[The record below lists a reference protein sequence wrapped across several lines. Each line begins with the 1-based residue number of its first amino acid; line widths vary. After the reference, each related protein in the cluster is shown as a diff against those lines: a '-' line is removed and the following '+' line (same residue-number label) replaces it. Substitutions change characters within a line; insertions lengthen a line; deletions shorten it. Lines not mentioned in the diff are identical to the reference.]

1 MRFVFGDCAIDPARR
16 ELTRGNAVIEV
27 EPQVFDLLL
36 LLVQR
41 RDQVVSRDD
50 LLDSVWNG
58 RIVSESTVNSRI
70 AAARRAIGD
79 TGGEQQLIRTVAR
92 RGVRFVGDVR
102 EEPSNTGAAAPDVV
116 APHTPPTPAPLRA
129 ARAAAAPAQEVT
141 FCRTPDGV
149 HLAVATIGDGPPLVK
164 AANWLN
170 HIEYDWT
177 SPIWSPL
184 LVRLAADFRL
194 IRYDERGNGLSD
206 WDVADISFEAFVRDL
221 ETVVDALGLDRFALL
236 GISQGAAASVAYA
249 VRHPERVS
257 HLVLFGGFPVGWR
270 KRGNVA
276 EIAVREALLTL
287 VREGW
292 GQDNPAFRQV
302 FTSRMVPDATREEMQ
317 WFNDLQRVSASPENA
332 ARIIDANS
340 YIDVVDLLPRV
351 TAPTLVLHSRGDA
364 SVPFEQGR
372 MLAHGISGARFVALE
387 SRNHLVLSHEPAW
400 QRFVDEVCDFL
411 GDSGAQDRR
420 H

>member
-1 MRFVFGDCAIDPARR
+1 MSPGGERQMRFVFGDCAIDPGRR
-16 ELTRGNAVIEV
+16 ELTRGNAVVEV

-36 LLVQR
+36 LLVRR

-79 TGGEQQLIRTVAR
+79 SGDEQQLIRTVAR

-102 EEPSNTGAAAPDVV
+102 EEPSHAGAAALDVV
-116 APHTPPTPAPLRA
+116 AARTP
-129 ARAAAAPAQEVT
+129 AAAAPAQEVT

-149 HLAVATIGDGPPLVK
+149 HLAVATVGDGPPLVK

-221 ETVVDALGLDRFALL
+221 ESVVDALGLDRFALL

-276 EIAVREALLTL
+276 EIALREALLTL

-340 YIDVVDLLPRV
+340 HIDVVDLLPRV

-372 MLAHGISGARFVALE
+372 MLAHGIPGARFVVLD

-411 GDSGAQDRR
+411 GESGP
-420 H
+420 

>member
-16 ELTRGNAVIEV
+16 ELTRGNAVVEV

-36 LLVQR
+36 LLIQR

-79 TGGEQQLIRTVAR
+79 TGEEQQLIRTVAR
-92 RGVRFVGDVR
+92 RGIRFVGDVC
-102 EEPSNTGAAAPDVV
+102 EEPSGVVPDAV
-116 APHTPPTPAPLRA
+116 ARTMPPS
-129 ARAAAAPAQEVT
+129 AAPAPATPVQEVT

-149 HLAVATIGDGPPLVK
+149 HLAVATTGDGPPLVK
-164 AANWLN
+164 AANWLS
-170 HIEYDWT
+170 HIEYDWA

-184 LVRLAADFRL
+184 LVRLASDFRL

-221 ETVVDALGLDRFALL
+221 EAVVDALGLDRFALL

-257 HLVLFGGFPVGWR
+257 RLVLFGGFPVGWR

-276 EIAVREALLTL
+276 EIALREALLTL
-287 VREGW
+287 VRQGW

-332 ARIIDANS
+332 TRIMEANS
-340 YIDVVDLLPRV
+340 LIDIVDLLPRV

-364 SVPFEQGR
+364 SIPFEQGR
-372 MLAHGISGARFVALE
+372 MLAHGIPGARFVALD

-400 QRFVDEVCDFL
+400 QRFVHEVCDFL
-411 GDSGAQDRR
+411 GGSRAPDRN